1 MISDTC
7 HEKESIDYQNQEQR
21 AKKKKKITIYIW
33 TLARDAI
40 LKSTFTGK
48 FSLYGFLKCR
58 VLSKD
63 NSQSCKDIIVS

>member
-21 AKKKKKITIYIW
+21 AKKITIYIW
-33 TLARDAI
+33 TLVRDAI